1 MKIHI
6 VVPAYNESESLA
18 SCIHILTKLYPESTI
33 TIAEDGST
41 DGTDQIAR
49 KLIDK
54 PLFKLPFIKYP
65 DNLFLSSYPTRG
77 GKGAAIKR
85 VLLPNIVNAYID
97 ADCSVHPHALYPMY
111 QILLEKGGLIVAKR
125 IPLYRKRSRTLAS
138 KLYNGLVRCLFW
150 DGISDHQCGCK
161 LLSAEAVTIAQ
172 QVKADGFLFDT
183 ELILRCKHAGL
194 SVTEYPVS
202 WVEYKNKSAV
212 KTIRDGTKMFLGVL
226 KLWIKL

>member
-1 MKIHI
+1 MRIHI
-6 VVPAYNESESLA
+6 VVPAYNEAESLA
-18 SCIHILTKLYPESTI
+18 PCIHTLSKLYPESTV

-41 DGTDQIAR
+41 DGTYQIAHQ
-49 KLIDK
+49 LIRA
-54 PLFKLPFIKYP
+54 PTP
-65 DNLFLSSYPTRG
+65 NLFLSSYPTRA

-97 ADCSVHPHALYPMY
+97 ADCSIHPHALKPMY
-111 QILLEKGGLIVAKR
+111 EILNKKGGLIVAKR

-194 SVTEYPVS
+194 VVTEYPVS

-212 KTIRDGTKMFLGVL
+212 NTIRDGTKMLVGL
-226 KLWIKL
+226 IRMWIKL